1 MNTLQTL
8 ADRMADLVRTIAG
21 ILLVV
26 VASSMIIVIVGRYIG
41 FVTAWADEI
50 ARIAFVWCAC
60 LGAVSGLYRG
70 LHFAVFQISTVRNE
84 TRKRLLESLS
94 LLIMFGLCTIL
105 AWATIKSIRVASL
118 SILPALDVSNA
129 WFHSAVTSFAV
140 LSLFFIASK
149 AILVWRR
156 A

>member
-1 MNTLQTL
+1 
-8 ADRMADLVRTIAG
+8 MADLVRTIAG

-26 VASSMIIVIVGRYIG
+26 VASLMIIVIVGRYVG

-50 ARIAFVWCAC
+50 ARITFVWCVC
-60 LGAVSGLYRG
+60 LGATSGLYRG
-70 LHFAVFQISTVRNE
+70 LHFVVFQISTVRNE

-94 LLIMFGLCTIL
+94 LLIMFGLCAIL
-105 AWATIKSIRVASL
+105 AWSTIKSIRVASL
-118 SILPALDVSNA
+118 SILPALGVNNA

-140 LSLFFIASK
+140 LSLFFIAAK